1 MFDRFTDRAKKVMN
15 LARQEAQRFNH
26 EYLGTEHILLGL
38 VQEGSGVA
46 ANVLKN
52 MAIDLNKIRT
62 EVEKIVKTG
71 PSMVTMG
78 QLPFTP
84 RAKKVLE
91 LSMEEA
97 SNLGHNYIGTE
108 HLLLGLIKENEGIA
122 AQVLLNL
129 GVKLEDVR
137 EEVLEFLGADTS
149 EEDDD
154 ESAIGEGGG
163 GGSGGGKSKTPALDA
178 FGRDLTDLARQ
189 GKLDVVIGR
198 NNEIERVIQILSR
211 RTKNNPVLLGEPGV
225 GKTAI
230 VEGLAQRIID
240 NEVPELLRGKR
251 IVVLDLALM
260 VAGTKY
266 RGQFEERIKAVM
278 TEVRR
283 VRDVVLFIDELH
295 TLVGAGGAEGAID
308 ASNVL
313 KPALS
318 RGEIQCI
325 GATTLDEYRKHI
337 EKDGALERRFQSVNV
352 DPPSPEEAVAILMGL
367 RDRYEAHHRV
377 KFTDEA
383 LETAVELSTR
393 YINNR
398 FLPDKAIDVMDEA
411 GARVRIKSM
420 IPPPD
425 LKEITSEIESL
436 DRNKDEAVT
445 AQDFEKAAQIRD
457 QAYQLRKKKEELQKE
472 WRAEQA
478 SKEETGEVDAE
489 VIAETVS
496 KMTGIPLTR
505 LEKAEAERLLQ
516 MEGELAKVVIHQ
528 DDAIKAI
535 ARSVRR
541 SRSGLKDPRRPMGSF
556 IFLGPSGVGKTYLCK
571 QLAKFMFGDEDA
583 VITMDMSEYME
594 KHNASRLVGA
604 PPGYVGYEE
613 GGQLTEKVRRRPYSV
628 VLLDEIEKAHP
639 DVFNMLLQ
647 IMEEGPPDRLLR
659 AARRLQERDP
669 DHDLE
674 PGLGAAQ
681 VRRRPGLRQGRPGAE
696 RGGPAPA
703 HEGRRDERGRAP
715 LPARVPEPRRRAD
728 HLQPADA
735 RRSAAHH
742 RPAARGR
749 ARSPARARD
758 HRRARQ
764 QGSRLPDRRGLQRGL
779 RRPPAAARDR
789 APHRGPPGR
798 AAAAQRGQV
807 LVHHQGHRDRGR
819 QGPALRPGGNPA
831 AAAGARARG
840 AGGRRRRRRRR
851 ELSAAP
857 TERRGPPREP
867 RGGPRC
873 FHARSD
879 PVTSASK

>member
-52 MAIDLNKIRT
+52 MGIDLNKIRT

-97 SNLGHNYIGTE
+97 GNLGHNYIGTE

-122 AQVLLNL
+122 AQVLINL
-129 GVKLEDVR
+129 AVKLEDVR
-137 EEVLEFLGADTS
+137 EEVLDFLGADTS
-149 EEDDD
+149 DEEDEETSLADD
-154 ESAIGEGGG
+154 SP
-163 GGSGGGKSKTPALDA
+163 GGSTSKSKTPALDS
-178 FGRDLTDLARQ
+178 FGRDLTELAAE
-189 GKLDVVIGR
+189 GKLDAVIGR
-198 NNEIERVIQILSR
+198 ANEIERVIQILSR

-230 VEGLAQRIID
+230 VEGLATQIID
-240 NEVPELLRGKR
+240 NTVPEILRGKR

-283 VRDVVLFIDELH
+283 VKDVVLFIDELH

-337 EKDGALERRFQSVNV
+337 EKDGALERRFQAVNV
-352 DPPSPEEAVAILMGL
+352 DPPTPDEAYAILLGL
-367 RDRYEAHHRV
+367 RDRYESHHRV
-377 KFTDEA
+377 KYTDEA
-383 LETAVELSTR
+383 LKLSVDLATR

-411 GARVRIKSM
+411 GARVRIKAM
-420 IPPPD
+420 VPPPD
-425 LKEITSEIESL
+425 LRELSDEIEEL
-436 DRNKDEAVT
+436 ETAKDSAVT
-445 AQDFEKAAQIRD
+445 AQDFEKAAKLRD
-457 QAYQLRKKKEELQKE
+457 QAYQLKKKKEEIQNDWRTEQQEKE
-472 WRAEQA
+472 QV
-478 SKEETGEVDAE
+478 GEVDAD
-489 VIAETVS
+489 VIQETVS

-516 MEGELAKVVIHQ
+516 MEDELARSVIHQ

-556 IFLGPSGVGKTYLCK
+556 VFLGPSGVGKTYLCK
-571 QLAKFMFGDEDA
+571 QLAKFMFGDEDS

-647 IMEEGPPDRLLR
+647 IMEEGRLTDSFGRHVDFRNVILIMTSNLGSQQMKAGSQLGFGRFDESKKDNGEERKKRMYADVMVEVERHFRPEFLNRVDELIVFNTLTHEDLTKIVHLQLKEVCDRLEEHEILLDLQQSSIDFLIGKGFHEDYGARPLR
-659 AARRLQERDP
+659 RAIERYIEDP
-669 DHDLE
+669 LAEELLRGTFDQ
-674 PGLGAAQ
+674 GAVVA
-681 VRRRPGLRQGRPGAE
+681 VTKEEAE
-696 RGGPAPA
+696 EDALHFESTKPKKK
-703 HEGRRDERGRAP
+703 
-715 LPARVPEPRRRAD
+715 PEPASVSAD
-728 HLQPADA
+728 
-735 RRSAAHH
+735 
-742 RPAARGR
+742 
-749 ARSPARARD
+749 
-758 HRRARQ
+758 
-764 QGSRLPDRRGLQRGL
+764 
-779 RRPPAAARDR
+779 
-789 APHRGPPGR
+789 
-798 AAAAQRGQV
+798 
-807 LVHHQGHRDRGR
+807 
-819 QGPALRPGGNPA
+819 
-831 AAAGARARG
+831 
-840 AGGRRRRRRRR
+840 
-851 ELSAAP
+851 
-857 TERRGPPREP
+857 
-867 RGGPRC
+867 
-873 FHARSD
+873 
-879 PVTSASK
+879 

>member
-46 ANVLKN
+46 ANVLKQ
-52 MAIDLNKIRT
+52 MGIDLNKIRM
-62 EVEKIVKTG
+62 EVEKIVKSG

-91 LSMEEA
+91 LSLEEA

-122 AQVLLNL
+122 AQVLMNL

-137 EEVLEFLGADTS
+137 EEVLDFLGADS
-149 EEDDD
+149 GEEEEE
-154 ESAIGEGGG
+154 ESSVGETPGAGP
-163 GGSGGGKSKTPALDA
+163 SNSKSKTPALDS
-178 FGRDLTDLARQ
+178 FGRDLTELARE
-189 GKLDVVIGR
+189 GKLDAVIGR
-198 NNEIERVIQILSR
+198 QNEIERVVQILSR

-240 NEVPELLRGKR
+240 NEVPEILRNKR

-283 VRDVVLFIDELH
+283 VGDVVLFIDELH

-337 EKDGALERRFQSVNV
+337 EKDGALERRFQAVNV
-352 DPPSPEEAVAILMGL
+352 DPPSPEETVAILKGL
-367 RDRYEAHHRV
+367 RDKYEAHHRV
-377 KFTDEA
+377 TYSDAA
-383 LETAVELSTR
+383 LATAVELATR

-398 FLPDKAIDVMDEA
+398 FLPDKAIDVIDEA
-411 GARVRIKSM
+411 GARVRIKAM
-420 IPPPD
+420 VPPPD
-425 LKEITSEIESL
+425 LREISEQIERLERS
-436 DRNKDEAVT
+436 KDEAVT
-445 AQDFEKAAQIRD
+445 EQDFEKAARLRD
-457 QAYQLRKKKEELQKE
+457 EAYKLKKRKEEIQSE
-472 WRAEQA
+472 WRAKQA
-478 SKEETGEVDAE
+478 SKEQVGEVDEE

-516 MEGELAKVVIHQ
+516 MENELGSVVINQ
-528 DDAIKAI
+528 GEAIHAI
-535 ARSVRR
+535 ARSIRR
-541 SRSGLKDPRRPMGSF
+541 SRSGLKDPRRPMGTF
-556 IFLGPSGVGKTYLCK
+556 VFLGPSGVGKTYLCK
-571 QLAKFMFGDEDA
+571 QLAKFMFGNEDA

-647 IMEEGPPDRLLR
+647 IMEEGRLTDSFGRHVDFRNVILIMTSN
-659 AARRLQERDP
+659 
-669 DHDLE
+669 
-674 PGLGAAQ
+674 LG
-681 VRRRPGLRQGRPGAE
+681 
-696 RGGPAPA
+696 
-703 HEGRRDERGRAP
+703 
-715 LPARVPEPRRRAD
+715 
-728 HLQPADA
+728 
-735 RRSAAHH
+735 S
-742 RPAARGR
+742 
-749 ARSPARARD
+749 
-758 HRRARQ
+758 Q
-764 QGSRLPDRRGLQRGL
+764 QMKAGSRLGFDRIAKPTGSDDERRKQTRSDVMIEVERHFRPEFLNRVDELIIFNPLTHEDLKRIVHLQLDEVRDRLSVKGVKMELETSALDFLITKGFHDDYGARPL
-779 RRPPAAARDR
+779 RRAIERFIEDPLAEHILRSDFAEGSVVTVSAAADGESLAFAQHES
-789 APHRGPPGR
+789 APPPEP
-798 AAAAQRGQV
+798 V
-807 LVHHQGHRDRGR
+807 ES
-819 QGPALRPGGNPA
+819 
-831 AAAGARARG
+831 AG
-840 AGGRRRRRRRR
+840 
-851 ELSAAP
+851 
-857 TERRGPPREP
+857 
-867 RGGPRC
+867 
-873 FHARSD
+873 
-879 PVTSASK
+879 KN

>member
-46 ANVLKN
+46 ANVLKQ
-52 MAIDLNKIRT
+52 MHIDLDKIRV

-84 RAKKVLE
+84 KAKKVLE
-91 LSMEEA
+91 LSLEEA

-108 HLLLGLIKENEGIA
+108 HILLGLIKENEGIA
-122 AQVLLNL
+122 AQVLMNL

-137 EEVLEFLGADTS
+137 EEVLDFLGAEAADD
-149 EEDDD
+149 DDD
-154 ESAIGEGGG
+154 EPGIGETPT
-163 GGSGGGKSKTPALDA
+163 GGSGNGKSKTPALDS
-178 FGRDLTDLARQ
+178 FGRDLTELARE
-189 GKLDVVIGR
+189 GKLDAVIGR
-198 NNEIERVIQILSR
+198 TLEIERVIQILAR

-230 VEGLAQRIID
+230 VEGLAQGIIN
-240 NEVPELLRGKR
+240 NEVPEILRGKR

-283 VRDVVLFIDELH
+283 VGDVILFIDELH

-337 EKDGALERRFQSVNV
+337 EKDGALERRFQAVNV
-352 DPPSPEEAVAILMGL
+352 DPPTSEQAIEILRGL
-367 RDRYEAHHRV
+367 SDRYEAHHRV
-377 KFTDEA
+377 NYTDEA
-383 LETAVELSTR
+383 LVAAVDLSTR

-398 FLPDKAIDVMDEA
+398 FLPDKAIDVIDEA

-420 IPPPD
+420 VPPPD
-425 LKEITSEIESL
+425 MRDLINQITELERS
-436 DRNKDEAVT
+436 KDEAVT
-445 AQDFEKAAQIRD
+445 DQDFEKAAKLRD
-457 QAYQLRKKKEELQKE
+457 EAYQLKKKKEEVQNE
-472 WRAEQA
+472 WRQEQA
-478 SKEETGEVDAE
+478 SSESVGEVDAE
-489 VIAETVS
+489 IIAETVS

-505 LEKAEAERLLQ
+505 LEKAEAERLLK
-516 MEGELAKVVIHQ
+516 MENELAEVVINQ

-535 ARSVRR
+535 ARSIRR
-541 SRSGLKDPRRPMGSF
+541 SRSGLKDPRRPTGSF

-571 QLAKFMFGDEDA
+571 QLANFMFGDEDA

-647 IMEEGPPDRLLR
+647 IMEEGRLTDSFGRHVDFRNVILIMTSN
-659 AARRLQERDP
+659 
-669 DHDLE
+669 
-674 PGLGAAQ
+674 LG
-681 VRRRPGLRQGRPGAE
+681 
-696 RGGPAPA
+696 
-703 HEGRRDERGRAP
+703 
-715 LPARVPEPRRRAD
+715 
-728 HLQPADA
+728 
-735 RRSAAHH
+735 S
-742 RPAARGR
+742 
-749 ARSPARARD
+749 
-758 HRRARQ
+758 Q
-764 QGSRLPDRRGLQRGL
+764 QMKSGSRLGFDRVAKEVDSTIDDRKKKMKSDVMIEVERHFRPEFLNRLDELIIFNPLTNDDL
-779 RRPPAAARDR
+779 RRIVHIQLMGVRER
-789 APHRGPPGR
+789 LGERGITLELDQSAIEFLISNGFNE
-798 AAAAQRGQV
+798 
-807 LVHHQGHRDRGR
+807 DY
-819 QGPALRPGGNPA
+819 
-831 AAAGARARG
+831 GARPLRRAIERFIEDPL
-840 AGGRRRRRRRR
+840 AEHILRAEFEGGSV
-851 ELSAAP
+851 LA
-857 TERRGPPREP
+857 
-867 RGGPRC
+867 
-873 FHARSD
+873 
-879 PVTSASK
+879 VKASKDNESLEFVPHGKTTPPEPKPVKTES